1 MALFLLVYIFMSA
14 TLAGSFMVA
23 ALSMNLDT
31 AQPVLYSAIAGFIV
45 AIPVADTLKRVDDAG
60 VIEGTVDRSG
70 LWAAQ
75 TPQALKT
82 CRNPKDCR
90 SATRNSIA

>member
-45 AIPVADTLKRVDDAG
+45 AIPVAWVVAKKIRENV
-60 VIEGTVDRSG
+60 
-70 LWAAQ
+70 
-75 TPQALKT
+75 
-82 CRNPKDCR
+82 
-90 SATRNSIA
+90 